1 MDGLT
6 TVKISD
12 LEEIFKQL
20 KELKQEIKELK
31 EIEENTIAYS
41 LEQAAQR
48 LNLNYNSIRRLVIK
62 GKIFA
67 KYLNETHGKCVIP
80 FWALKQYLAQQS
92 QNENH

>member
-1 MDGLT
+1 MEGLT

-12 LEEIFKQL
+12 LEEIFNEIKTL
-20 KELKQEIKELK
+20 RKEIKELK
-31 EIEENTIAYS
+31 ENEESTIAYS

-62 GKIFA
+62 KKIYA

-80 FWALKQYLAQQS
+80 FWALKEYLAQQP
-92 QNENH
+92 QK